1 MKMLAKDIKF
11 DCRYFDGSK
20 PCQFKT
26 LCKGCN
32 CYQPE
37 GKRILIIKLAS
48 VGDVLRTTVLLPAL
62 KEKYPQSYVT
72 WLVKEPAQELLETN
86 PHIGR
91 VLVYCLES
99 VLLLQ
104 VEKFDLVIS
113 LDKAVEAVSLASL
126 IAAKEKYGFGLN
138 KQGKIYPFNREAE
151 YSFTIG
157 LDDELK
163 FFKNKKT
170 YQEMIFEVVKLGYD
184 NDEYEL
190 KLAREEFDFADRFFK
205 ENNLTSDDV
214 IIGINTGA
222 GKIFANKNLGSTQIV
237 ELIELLDKKIKAKI
251 LLLGGPA
258 EKELNER
265 VVKEAGC
272 EIVNSGGRHS
282 LKQFSA
288 LVNKC
293 AIVITAD
300 TLCLHIAI
308 ALRRP
313 VVALFGPTCHQEIDL
328 YDRGCKILAEID
340 CAPCYKLSC
349 EKHPNCMDRIKPE
362 DIVKAAKD
370 LIQEMQNECAKMQ
383 NRIREKETR
392 IILKVNKA

>member
-1 MKMLAKDIKF
+1 
-11 DCRYFDGSK
+11 
-20 PCQFKT
+20 
-26 LCKGCN
+26 
-32 CYQPE
+32 
-37 GKRILIIKLAS
+37 
-48 VGDVLRTTVLLPAL
+48 
-62 KEKYPQSYVT
+62 
-72 WLVKEPAQELLETN
+72 
-86 PHIGR
+86 
-91 VLVYCLES
+91 
-99 VLLLQ
+99 
-104 VEKFDLVIS
+104 
-113 LDKAVEAVSLASL
+113 
-126 IAAKEKYGFGLN
+126 
-138 KQGKIYPFNREAE
+138 
-151 YSFTIG
+151 
-157 LDDELK
+157 
-163 FFKNKKT
+163 
-170 YQEMIFEVVKLGYD
+170 MIFEITKLNSQ

-222 GKIFANKNLGSTQIV
+222 GKIFANKNLGPTQIV

-272 EIVNSGGRHS
+272 EIINSGGRHS

-328 YDRGCKILAEID
+328 YNRGCKILTEID

-349 EKHPNCMDRIKPE
+349 EKHPNCMDGIKLE
-362 DIVKAAKD
+362 DILKAIKD
-370 LIQEMQNECAKMQ
+370 LIRGYIEVD
-383 NRIREKETR
+383 
-392 IILKVNKA
+392 KV